1 MHNLYF
7 CILKTLKVNY
17 NSDPKID
24 NEKRRRFAF
33 RRASFWSIFAFVVIA
48 ALVFNKDV
56 KFWNVEVKSAHT
68 ADSAK
73 IITNIRVQ
81 DSFKKDDHST
91 HFSVK
96 GDYVNGNKTVYDFAG
111 DTLHKKK

>member
-56 KFWNVEVKSAHT
+56 KFWNVEVKSAHMYLGVENPT
-68 ADSAK
+68 KFQLKSIPLQRVITPSLCIQKGTTKHAGRGNQSPDH
-73 IITNIRVQ
+73 III
-81 DSFKKDDHST
+81 F
-91 HFSVK
+91 
-96 GDYVNGNKTVYDFAG
+96 
-111 DTLHKKK
+111 